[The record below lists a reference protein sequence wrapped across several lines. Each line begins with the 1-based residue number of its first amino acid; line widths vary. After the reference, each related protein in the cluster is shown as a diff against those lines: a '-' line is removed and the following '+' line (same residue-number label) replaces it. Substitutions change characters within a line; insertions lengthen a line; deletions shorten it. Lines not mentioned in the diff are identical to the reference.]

1 MLATPSGAA
10 GPVPTG
16 SGEGSPGNANG
27 PSTGEH
33 EPAVQTSA
41 SPGRPWSA
49 SDGAALYGIDR
60 WGEPYFSVS
69 ERGHVMV
76 QPRGERGGSLDLVEL
91 VGELQGRNLSL
102 PLLIRF
108 DDILEDRLERLHAA
122 FERAIAQYGY
132 RGRYQG
138 VFPVKCN
145 QQRHVVEQLVE
156 SGRRWHFGLEAGSKA
171 ELLIALS
178 LLDDPD
184 ALLICNGYKDRR
196 YIETAILA
204 RRLGRQPVVVIEQA
218 DEVERIIRASRE
230 LGAAPFIGI
239 RAKLSSRSTGRWGS
253 SVGEKAK
260 FGLSIPDV
268 LATVEALREAGLLAD
283 LRLLHFHVGSQI
295 NDIAVLKDALQE
307 AGQIYV
313 ELTKLGAPMG
323 FLDVGGGLGID
334 YDGSRTATAASTNYS
349 LQNYANDVV
358 ATVRECCEPHGVA
371 VPTLVSESGRAIASH
386 FSVLVFD
393 VLGASRPP
401 LAVPEAADDEPLVV
415 RNLRDT
421 LAGLSGGEAL
431 PPERLQEAWNDAL
444 KFRADAL
451 AAFRLGYMSL
461 PQRAMAEQLTA
472 ACSSTI
478 ARRLEQLPAGT
489 AIPEELERLRASQSG
504 TYYANLSVFRSA
516 PDTWAIDQL
525 FPVLPLHRLDQ
536 KPTRLGTLADLTCD
550 SDGKLARFI
559 DRGHSKALLELH
571 ELQEGQAYWIG
582 LFLGGA
588 YQEVMGN
595 LHNLFGSTNAV
606 HIRLTAGGR
615 YSVDHVV
622 RGDTNAEVLQAM
634 EHDPVALLERL
645 RIASEAAI
653 DRGDLA
659 IRDARRLM
667 DHLEGSLRQTTYL
680 QP

>member
-1 MLATPSGAA
+1 MVLADSSATAA
-10 GPVPTG
+10 MA
-16 SGEGSPGNANG
+16 NAG
-27 PSTGEH
+27 
-33 EPAVQTSA
+33 
-41 SPGRPWSA
+41 WSVA
-49 SDGAALYGIDR
+49 DSAALYGLDR
-60 WGEPYFSVS
+60 WGDPYFSVNA
-69 ERGHVMV
+69 RGHVIV
-76 QPRGERGGSLDLVEL
+76 QPRGDRGGSLDLVEL
-91 VGELQGRNLSL
+91 VQGLQGRNLGL

-132 RGRYQG
+132 GGRYQG

-145 QQRHVVEQLVE
+145 QQRHVVEQLAE

-178 LLDDPD
+178 LIDDPE
-184 ALLICNGYKDRR
+184 ALLICNGYKDQR

-204 RRLGRQPVVVIEQA
+204 RRLGRQPVVVIEQP
-218 DEVERIIRASRE
+218 DEVERIIKASRE

-253 SVGEKAK
+253 SVGERAK
-260 FGLSIPDV
+260 FGLAIPDV

-307 AGQIYV
+307 AGQVYV

-358 ATVRECCEPHGVA
+358 ATVRECCQPHGVP

-393 VLGASRPP
+393 VLGTGR
-401 LAVPEAADDEPLVV
+401 VPDAIPAAAEQEPLTV

-421 LAGLSGGEAL
+421 LAGISAAGDTPGERL
-431 PPERLQEAWNDAL
+431 LDRLQEAWNDAI
-444 KFRADAL
+444 KFKDDAL
-451 AAFRLGYMSL
+451 SAFRLGYLSL
-461 PQRAMAEQLTA
+461 PERAMAEQLTW
-472 ACSSTI
+472 ACAEAI
-478 ARRLEQLPAGT
+478 A
-489 AIPEELERLRASQSG
+489 ERLPSGGPIPDDLKALRAALAS

-516 PDTWAIDQL
+516 PDTWAIEQL
-525 FPVLPLHRLDQ
+525 FPVMPIHRLDEE
-536 KPTRLGTLADLTCD
+536 PTRLGQFADLTCD

-559 DRGHSKALLELH
+559 GAGQAKPLLELH
-571 ELQEGQAYWIG
+571 GLREGEPYWIG
-582 LFLGGA
+582 MFLGGA

-606 HIRLTAGGR
+606 HIRLAAGGGYR
-615 YSVDHVV
+615 VDHVV
-622 RGDTNAEVLQAM
+622 RGNTNAEVLEAM
-634 EHDPVALLERL
+634 E
-645 RIASEAAI
+645 
-653 DRGDLA
+653 
-659 IRDARRLM
+659 
-667 DHLEGSLRQTTYL
+667 
-680 QP
+680 

>member
-1 MLATPSGAA
+1 MMLEKRSSTTSEAGTEGLSGAWSCA
-10 GPVPTG
+10 D
-16 SGEGSPGNANG
+16 
-27 PSTGEH
+27 
-33 EPAVQTSA
+33 SA
-41 SPGRPWSA
+41 S
-49 SDGAALYGIDR
+49 LYGLDR
-60 WGEPYFSVS
+60 WGDPYFSVS

-91 VGELQGRNLSL
+91 VRELQGRDLSL

-178 LLDDPD
+178 LLEDRE

-196 YIETAILA
+196 YIETAILS
-204 RRLGRQPVVVIEQA
+204 RRLGRRPVVVIEQA
-218 DEVERIIRASRE
+218 DEVERIIAASRE
-230 LGAAPFIGI
+230 LGGAPYIGI

-253 SVGEKAK
+253 SVGERAK

-268 LATVEALREAGLLAD
+268 LATVEALRQAELLVD

-313 ELTKLGAPMG
+313 ELTRLGAPMG
-323 FLDVGGGLGID
+323 YLDVGGGLGID
-334 YDGSRTATAASTNYS
+334 YDGSRTASAASTNYS

-358 ATVRECCEPHGVA
+358 ATVRECCEAHAVA

-393 VLGASRPP
+393 VLGSGDVQGKGRGIAPASG
-401 LAVPEAADDEPLVV
+401 DDPLVV
-415 RNLRDT
+415 RNLRET
-421 LAGLSGGEAL
+421 LGSIRGLGSGEESLGVGVSEGGDRL
-431 PPERLQEAWNDAL
+431 ISSRLQEAWNDAI
-444 KFRADAL
+444 KFKEDAL
-451 AAFRLGYMSL
+451 AAFRLGYLSL
-461 PQRAMAEQLTA
+461 PERALAEQLTWACA
-472 ACSSTI
+472 AAI
-478 ARRLEQLPAGT
+478 VERLPQGEV
-489 AIPEELERLRASQSG
+489 IPEDLRGLPGALAG

-525 FPVLPLHRLDQ
+525 FPLLPIQRLDER
-536 KPTRLGTLADLTCD
+536 PERLGQFADLTCD
-550 SDGKLARFI
+550 SDGKLSRFI
-559 DRGHSKALLELH
+559 GSGQEKPLLELH
-571 ELQEGQAYWIG
+571 GLRAGEPYWIG
-582 LFLGGA
+582 MFLGGA

-606 HIRLTAGGR
+606 HIRLAEGGR
-615 YSVDHVV
+615 YRIDHVV
-622 RGDTNAEVLQAM
+622 RGDTNAEVLEAM
-634 EHDPVALLERL
+634 EHEPGPLLERL
-645 RIASEAAI
+645 RLASEEAI
-653 DRGDLA
+653 GRGELG
-659 IRDARRLM
+659 IGDARRLM
-667 DHLEGSLRQTTYL
+667 AHLKGSLEQTTYL
-680 QP
+680 EPEVGDGGR